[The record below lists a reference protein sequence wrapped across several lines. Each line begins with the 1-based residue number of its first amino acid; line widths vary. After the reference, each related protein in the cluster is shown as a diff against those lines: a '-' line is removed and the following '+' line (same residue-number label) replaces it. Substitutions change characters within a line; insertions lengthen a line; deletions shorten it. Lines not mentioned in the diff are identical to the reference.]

1 MSEQDGMTGARL
13 EQPGEP
19 EHQGFATAETP
30 AHGGQVVAGTEE
42 LIERA
47 IDSVLEQVPETHDEE
62 PEGAAKLQ
70 PWAETAAPPSKN
82 KRPLAELLEQ
92 YAARVQADP
101 DAVAGRP
108 RGQHPAVAFFARFT
122 PLGRRGD
129 GDGGG
134 GGGGR
139 KRRGRRGRGA
149 AGEGAPQR
157 QQPAQA
163 VASAPPAQPGQAGS
177 GRGRRRRGGAGGG
190 RPAGQQQAPAGQAGT
205 RPQQPPRPAAGGDA
219 QQQQGGGRRSSRGR
233 GRRRRGGGGGGGGA
247 GAGGAPGGATG

>member
-1 MSEQDGMTGARL
+1 MTERDGQAATPA
-13 EQPGEP
+13 EP
-19 EHQGFATAETP
+19 EHSAFATADTP
-30 AHGGQVVAGTEE
+30 VHGGEAMAGAEE

-47 IDSVLEQVPETHDEE
+47 IDSVLDQVPEAPDDE

-108 RGQHPAVAFFARFT
+108 RGQHPAIAFFARFT
-122 PLGRRGD
+122 PLGGRGD

-134 GGGGR
+134 GAGR

-149 AGEGAPQR
+149 AGDGQPQL
-157 QQPAQA
+157 QPAASA
-163 VASAPPAQPGQAGS
+163 VAVPSTGQPGS
-177 GRGRRRRGGAGGG
+177 GRRRRRRGGAGGG
-190 RPAGQQQAPAGQAGT
+190 GRSSAQQAPAGQQAGM
-205 RPQQPPRPAAGGDA
+205 RPQQRAAGPGDA
-219 QQQQGGGRRSSRGR
+219 QQQGGGRRSSRGR
-233 GRRRRGGGGGGGGA
+233 GRRRRGGGGGGGGGTPGAA
-247 GAGGAPGGATG
+247 G